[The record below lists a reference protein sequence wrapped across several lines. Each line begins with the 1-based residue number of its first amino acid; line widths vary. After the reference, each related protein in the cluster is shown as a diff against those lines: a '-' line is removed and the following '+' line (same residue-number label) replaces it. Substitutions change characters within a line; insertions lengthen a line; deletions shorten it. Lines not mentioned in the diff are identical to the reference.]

1 MKKERPVCPHCGS
14 NQLVADGSLEFD
26 GAAGEWRA
34 GSEIYNESC
43 LCRNCGRSEFN
54 PEWKEHKFTVLT
66 PAHATLDLGDP
77 PPYCTFD
84 VDADLIEKIKSV
96 RDAIQSLALAE
107 ASISFGAWWGPE
119 TDEYRLQAGALV
131 ISSSGAFWASD
142 MRKHESYY
150 IESEVIE
157 VDDLLALWETATTG
171 SVHVLAAHGDEAVEL
186 LAEYRTDTIE
196 PPVDDH

>member
-1 MKKERPVCPHCGS
+1 MI
-14 NQLVADGSLEFD
+14 A
-26 GAAGEWRA
+26 
-34 GSEIYNESC
+34 
-43 LCRNCGRSEFN
+43 
-54 PEWKEHKFTVLT
+54 
-66 PAHATLDLGDP
+66 
-77 PPYCTFD
+77 
-84 VDADLIEKIKSV
+84 
-96 RDAIQSLALAE
+96 
-107 ASISFGAWWGPE
+107 
-119 TDEYRLQAGALV
+119 
-131 ISSSGAFWASD
+131 SSGSFWASD

>member
-34 GSEIYNESC
+34 GSEIYKESC

-77 PPYCTFD
+77 PPYCSFD
-84 VDADLIEKIKSV
+84 VDAELIEKIKTV
-96 RDAIQSLALAE
+96 RDAIQSLALTE
-107 ASISFGAWWGPE
+107 ASTSFDACWGPE
-119 TDEYRLQAGALV
+119 TDEYRLQGGALPVFATPEMPWHMPAGAF
-131 ISSSGAFWASD
+131 STASCGA
-142 MRKHESYY
+142 
-150 IESEVIE
+150 
-157 VDDLLALWETATTG
+157 T
-171 SVHVLAAHGDEAVEL
+171 
-186 LAEYRTDTIE
+186 
-196 PPVDDH
+196 

>member
-14 NQLVADGSLEFD
+14 NAVAAEGPMQYDE
-26 GAAGEWRA
+26 AAGEWRSFGEPYDNSFFCQA
-34 GSEIYNESC
+34 CE
-43 LCRNCGRSEFN
+43 RSEFN

-77 PPYCTFD
+77 PPYCSFD
-84 VDADLIEKIKSV
+84 VDVDLIEKIKSV
-96 RDAIQSLALAE
+96 REAIQSLALAE

-119 TDEYRLQAGALV
+119 TDEYRLQGGALV
-131 ISSSGAFWASD
+131 IASSGSFWASD